1 MRTIILLLFITL
13 SYTSYGQL
21 DERISTVSFVQ
32 VVDDNKEETIFYFQ
46 NNWKVLRDMAIE
58 KGYIHSYQVM
68 ETPYTQE
75 GSSEV
80 PFDIILITT
89 YSNQTQYDLRE
100 DHFGELI
107 EQRGKLRLMNDKQPD
122 EFRKTLFS
130 KERVRH
136 WE

>member
-1 MRTIILLLFITL
+1 MRTIISLLLLTL
-13 SYTSYGQL
+13 SFTSYAQL
-21 DERISTVSFVQ
+21 DDRISTVSFVQ

-68 ETPYTQE
+68 ETPYTE
-75 GSSEV
+75 KGSNEV

-89 YSNQTQYDLRE
+89 YSNQAQYDLRE

-107 EQRGKLRLMNDKQPD
+107 KIKGELRLMNEKQPD
-122 EFRKTLFS
+122 EFRNTLFS